1 MRENAYQAKL
11 ITKISEMFPGSII
24 LKNDAN
30 YRQGIPDLLVL
41 FNDRWAALEVKRS
54 SKANVQP
61 NQEYYVSKM
70 NEMSFSSFIYPENES
85 EVLDALQRAF
95 SVIG

>member
-41 FNDRWAALEVKRS
+41 FNDRWASLEVKRS

-95 SVIG
+95 SVSG